1 MGQMNDTKKL
11 IKNKIHSLD
20 ESLILQE
27 IEIKLQNCNTSKLY
41 HILLYYCKYYKIKE
55 IKMISHRNKII
66 DFILETPLNG
76 EKVYYLLFYIY
87 QKMNY
92 YPRKGG

>member
-1 MGQMNDTKKL
+1 MGQINNAKKL
-11 IKNKIHSLD
+11 IKNKINSLD

-55 IKMISHRNKII
+55 IKMVSHRNKII
-66 DFILETPLNG
+66 NFILETPLNG
-76 EKVYYLLFYIY
+76 KKGLTSFISHLSKNELLS
-87 QKMNY
+87 
-92 YPRKGG
+92 

>member
-27 IEIKLQNCNTSKLY
+27 IEIKLQ
-41 HILLYYCKYYKIKE
+41 ILFDYCKYYKIKE

-76 EKVYYLLFYIY
+76 EKGLLSFILHLS
-87 QKMNY
+87 KNELLS
-92 YPRKGG
+92 